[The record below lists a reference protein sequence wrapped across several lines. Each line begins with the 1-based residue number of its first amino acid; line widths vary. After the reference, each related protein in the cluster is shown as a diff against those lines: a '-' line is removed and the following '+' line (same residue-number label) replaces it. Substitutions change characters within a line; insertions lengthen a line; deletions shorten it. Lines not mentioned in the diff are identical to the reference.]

1 MWMNIGIVVVVIV
14 VALGIAI
21 ATRPDAFIVKRS
33 ATIAAPPGVVFGYL
47 NDFHLWP
54 QWSPWEK
61 LDPNMQRTHSGAPS
75 GTGAN
80 YAWSGNSKAGEG
92 SMTITESKPD
102 ERILLD
108 LHFIRPFKSSNV
120 TEFVLTPAAQGT
132 QVTWT
137 MSGKHNTATK
147 AFSLVSDMD
156 KLVGKDF
163 EEGLANLKVLA
174 EAEAGRGATG

>member
-1 MWMNIGIVVVVIV
+1 MWINIGIVIVVAI

-21 ATRPDAFIVKRS
+21 SSRPDAFSVQRS
-33 ATIAAPPGVVFGYL
+33 ATIAGPPGAVFGYL
-47 NDFHLWP
+47 NDFHRWP

-75 GTGAN
+75 GIGAK

-92 SMTITESKPD
+92 SMTIMESKPS
-102 ERILLD
+102 ERIVVD
-108 LHFIRPFKSSNV
+108 LNFIKPFKSSNV
-120 TEFVLTPAAQGT
+120 TEFVLKPVAQGT

-137 MSGKHNTATK
+137 MTGKHNTATK
-147 AFSLVSDMD
+147 AFSLVADMD

-163 EEGLANLKVLA
+163 EQGLANLKVAA
-174 EAEAGRGATG
+174 EADASRGATL